1 MSNIVTLESGWKSRT
16 EPVINAIRDH
26 EIATTD
32 WAFRDGATR
41 LNRLFDGLNLRF
53 FAGKLP
59 KAVISLGP
67 DLILRY
73 GYYRIGR
80 DEIGALHRI
89 HLNTRHFGRSESD
102 VAVTLLH
109 EMIHM
114 HQLLHG
120 TPSHRHRYH
129 NREFVDMAEAVGI
142 EAKLGNGT
150 TLGVMS
156 RLRHKLMVEG
166 FSEAMAMIPGADDS
180 AIQRPVRK
188 RMWRCGCE
196 QEIWA
201 FRNITVHA
209 VCSLCDQP
217 FDRPNTKGDAE

>member
-1 MSNIVTLESGWKSRT
+1 MSNIVTLESGWKGRT
-16 EPVINAIRDH
+16 EPVIDAIREH
-26 EIATTD
+26 EIAATD
-32 WAFRDGATR
+32 WTFRNGAER

-53 FAGKLP
+53 FGGKLP

-120 TPSHRHRYH
+120 APSHRHRYH

-150 TLGVMS
+150 TLDVMPG
-156 RLRHKLMVEG
+156 LRQKLATEG
-166 FSEAMAMIPGADDS
+166 FSRTMPMIPGTDDS
-180 AIQRPVRK
+180 AIQKPVRK
-188 RMWRCGCE
+188 RMWRCECG

-201 FRNITVHA
+201 FRGVAVDA
-209 VCSLCDQP
+209 VCSRCDQP
-217 FDRPNTKGDAE
+217 FDRPGIVVC